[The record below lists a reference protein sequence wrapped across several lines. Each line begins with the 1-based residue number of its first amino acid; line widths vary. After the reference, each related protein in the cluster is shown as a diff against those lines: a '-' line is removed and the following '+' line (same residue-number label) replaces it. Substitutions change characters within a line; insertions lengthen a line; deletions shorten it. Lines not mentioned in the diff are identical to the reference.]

1 MDQRKNKESRLE
13 PINRSGQI
21 MHRPTLLLSRCH
33 FSESQHRRG
42 QSRPGDDC
50 LRFAGGFYQCSEEP
64 GISRQSSVGRYERNP
79 RALDPRVQNASKN
92 PLDRPCLSGMIKTY
106 KIVRSSFGRNHLVC
120 APDEDAR
127 ARTKELLACLH
138 PRQVSRDGCPCF
150 NEMKL
155 NEKHA

>member
-1 MDQRKNKESRLE
+1 MDERKNKESRLE

-33 FSESQHRRG
+33 SSESQHRRG
-42 QSRPGDDC
+42 QSQPGDDC

-64 GISRQSSVGRYERNP
+64 GISRQSSEGRYERS
-79 RALDPRVQNASKN
+79 RERWIQGFKKASKY
-92 PLDRPCLSGMIKTY
+92 PLDRPCLSGMIKAY

-127 ARTKELLACLH
+127 ARTKEFLACLH
-138 PRQVSRDGCPCF
+138 PRQVSSDGCPCF
-150 NEMKL
+150 NVIKL
-155 NEKHA
+155 NENHA

>member
-1 MDQRKNKESRLE
+1 MDERKNKESRLE

-21 MHRPTLLLSRCH
+21 MHRPTLLLSSCH
-33 FSESQHRRG
+33 FSESQYLRG

-50 LRFAGGFYQCSEEP
+50 LRSDGGIYQCSEEP
-64 GISRQSSVGRYERNP
+64 GISCQSSVGRYERS
-79 RALDPRVQNASKN
+79 RERWIQGFKIASKK

-127 ARTKELLACLH
+127 ARTKELIACLH
-138 PRQVSRDGCPCF
+138 PRQVSSDGCPCF

-155 NEKHA
+155 NENHA